1 MHLTTRDRWATAFVA
16 IAALVYLFALL
27 VDGSSTVTEVRVV
40 TGIVLALGVAASASA
55 VVPGFERLMH
65 GSKTYLVVTSLLGA
79 GAFAAGIA
87 ALVNG
92 TELML
97 ALLVACTVVL
107 WAISTLRHSLATGAA
122 ERGTVDGSPALG

>member
-107 WAISTLRHSLATGAA
+107 WAISTLRHSLAAGAT
-122 ERGTVDGSPALG
+122 ERGTADGSPALG